1 MKETKER
8 SSGKFMLTLT
18 ASERKKLKL
27 IAVQRNTTMQSLIR
41 HLIQTSKSIDD
52 L

>member
-1 MKETKER
+1 MKERKER
-8 SSGKFMLTLT
+8 SGDFILKLT

-27 IAVQRNTTMQSLIR
+27 IAVERNTTMQSIVR
-41 HLIQTSKSIDD
+41 HLLQTNRTIDS